1 MDNSD
6 TSHYQHYSEGKTGF
20 QKRAISN
27 YFEGAKGVGSP
38 AVSLQCAAD
47 ITPEAVSWVW
57 GGWLAK
63 GKLHILAGA
72 AGTGKTTLAILL
84 AAHITNGIAF
94 PDGRSCPI
102 GSVLIWSG
110 EDSAADTLVPRLI
123 AAGADLSKVH
133 FIDTTNL
140 GHEIRT
146 FDPANDMQAL
156 KMKAALITDL
166 ALLILDPIVNAVA
179 SDSHK
184 NGEVRRALQPI
195 VDFASKLNCA
205 VIGITH
211 LSKGTQG
218 KEPLE
223 RVTGSLAFGA
233 LARIVMVTAKI
244 NDGETSKR
252 ILCRAKS
259 NIGNDGDGFEYDIQ
273 EKSINKE
280 IVSSFAVWG
289 KPLVGSAMDLLSGP
303 SDKGLNGRNT
313 SALGEAQ
320 DFLLE
325 ILGKGELSARQVK
338 EMADEAGI
346 SWATVRRAKDVLN
359 VVVTKSKI
367 TASWYWKLPNYW
379 LDQE

>member
-1 MDNSD
+1 MENLDIYAYKQNYEDES
-6 TSHYQHYSEGKTGF
+6 GF
-20 QKRAISN
+20 QKLATSD
-27 YFEGAKGVGSP
+27 YFEGTKGIASP
-38 AVSLQCAAD
+38 GVSLQCAAD
-47 ITPEAVSWVW
+47 IIPEAVSWVW

-72 AGTGKTTLAILL
+72 AGTGKTTLAISL
-84 AAHITNGIAF
+84 AANITKGIPF
-94 PDGRSCPI
+94 PDGRPCPI

-123 AAGADLSKVH
+123 AAGANLSKVH
-133 FIDTTNL
+133 FIETTNL
-140 GHEIRT
+140 GHEIRS

-156 KMKAALITDL
+156 KIKAAQIPDL
-166 ALLILDPIVNAVA
+166 TLLILDPIVNAVA

-184 NGEVRRALQPI
+184 NGEVRRALQPV
-195 VDFASKLNCA
+195 VDFASKLNCV

-244 NDGETSKR
+244 NDGEKSKR

-273 EKSINKE
+273 EKSIDAY
-280 IVSSFAVWG
+280 ISTSMAVWG
-289 KPLVGSAMDLLSGP
+289 LPLSGSAMDLLAGP
-303 SDKGLNGRNT
+303 NGKSPNGIDN
-313 SALGEAQ
+313 SALGEAK

-325 ILGKGELSARQVK
+325 ILGKGELGAKTIK
-338 EMADEAGI
+338 EMADEAGV
-346 SWATVRRAKDVLN
+346 SWATIRRAKDALD
-359 VVVTKSKI
+359 VVATKSKI
-367 TASWYWKLPNYW
+367 TACWYWKLPNYW
-379 LDQE
+379 LDHE